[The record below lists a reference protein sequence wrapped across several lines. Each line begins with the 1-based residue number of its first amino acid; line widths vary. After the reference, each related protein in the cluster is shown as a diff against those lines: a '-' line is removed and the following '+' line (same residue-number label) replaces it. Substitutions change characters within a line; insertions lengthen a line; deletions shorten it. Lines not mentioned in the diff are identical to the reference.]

1 MVMRRQPAPRA
12 LRGVTMIEVLVTMV
26 IIAFGLLGIAGL
38 QVRLQSSEMEAYQ
51 RTQALL
57 LLEDLKQRIE
67 ANRLEAANYPT
78 NAPLTAPVGAAMAQC
93 PVPAATATRAERDIS
108 EWCNALQGAA
118 ETSGA
123 NRVGSMIGGRGCV
136 EDLGIGGAGDL
147 SLRIT
152 VAWQGMTAL
161 SAPAESCGSGSY
173 NGPGCDSDRCRR
185 TVSTIVRIAN
195 LK

>member
-1 MVMRRQPAPRA
+1 MVTRGLPT
-12 LRGVTMIEVLVTMV
+12 LRPMAGVTMIEVLVTMV
-26 IIAFGLLGIAGL
+26 IIAIGLLGIAGL

-57 LLEDLKQRIE
+57 LLDDLKERIE
-67 ANRLEAANYPT
+67 ANRLEAAKYAD
-78 NAPLTAPVGAAMAQC
+78 NAPLAAPVGAGMAQC
-93 PVPAATATRAERDIS
+93 PAPAATATRAEKDVA

-136 EDLGIGGAGDL
+136 EQLAPGAAGDQ

-161 SAPAESCGSGSY
+161 SVPAESCGSGSY
-173 NGPGCDSDRCRR
+173 DGAGCVGDRCRR
-185 TVSTIVRIAN
+185 AVSTIVRIAN